1 MPTGPQV
8 EPPAAPEPQS
18 DDVAQTGRT
27 ETEQPEQSEALS
39 LQTLRKRGRLKVF
52 LGYAPGV
59 GKTYTMLSEAHRRA
73 ARGEDVVIGFVEPH
87 DRRETSELVVGLEQ
101 VPLKTIEYR
110 GKVFEE
116 LDTAAVIAR
125 KPLWALVDELAHT
138 NVPGTAHKK
147 RWQSVEAILAAGI
160 NVVTTVNIQHL
171 ESLNDSVFQITSVR
185 VKETVPDSVVD
196 RAEEIVLVDLTASA
210 LLNRLERGV
219 VYDLNKIPGALQN
232 FFTRGNLVAL
242 RELALRKTAEEVDD
256 SLEKYLIEHEP
267 EHPWA
272 TEDRIVVCV
281 RPGEQ
286 AKKLVRR
293 GYRLAKRF
301 QGQFWTL
308 HVKTPGQLVTG
319 GRRDIDALFELT
331 RSLGG
336 EVAEVGGDSVAD
348 AILHFAREK
357 RATFILMG
365 QSKRSRMDE
374 IVRGSLVAHIMRD
387 SDYVDLL
394 VVADPSKSSHKADEG

>member
-1 MPTGPQV
+1 MARDPQA
-8 EPPAAPEPQS
+8 EPPAASDSADVLPV
-18 DDVAQTGRT
+18 DDV
-27 ETEQPEQSEALS
+27 PEVVS

-87 DRRETSELVVGLEQ
+87 DRKETNDLVVGIEQ
-101 VPLKTIEYR
+101 VPLKVIEYR
-110 GKVFEE
+110 GRVFEE
-116 LDTAAVIAR
+116 LDTAAVVAR
-125 KPLWALVDELAHT
+125 RPALVLVDELAHT
-138 NVPGTAHKK
+138 NVPGTTHKK
-147 RWQSVEAILAAGI
+147 RWQSVEEILAAGI
-160 NVVTTVNIQHL
+160 DVLTTVNVQHL
-171 ESLNDSVFQITSVR
+171 ESLNDSVFQITGVR
-185 VKETVPDSVVD
+185 VNETVPDSVVD
-196 RAEEIVLVDLTASA
+196 RAEEVVLVDLTTSA
-210 LLNRLERGV
+210 LLNRLRRGV
-219 VYDLNKIPGALQN
+219 VYDLDKIPGALQN
-232 FFTRGNLVAL
+232 FFTRGNLLAL
-242 RELALRKTAEEVDD
+242 RELALRKTSEEVDD
-256 SLEKYLIEHEP
+256 FLEKYLVEEHKT

-286 AKKLVRR
+286 AKKLIRR

-308 HVKTPGQLVTG
+308 HVKTPGQLVSG
-319 GRRDIDALFELT
+319 GRRELTTLFELT

-336 EVAEVGGDSVAD
+336 EVVEVDGDSVAEE
-348 AILHFAREK
+348 ILRFARDK
-357 RATFILMG
+357 RATFIVMG
-365 QSKRSRMDE
+365 QSKRSRLDE

-394 VVADPSKSSHKADEG
+394 VVADPSKVSHKGDQS

>member
-1 MPTGPQV
+1 MPAGPKGD
-8 EPPAAPEPQS
+8 EPPALGGRADDQRTS
-18 DDVAQTGRT
+18 DG
-27 ETEQPEQSEALS
+27 PFEAFS

-73 ARGEDVVIGFVEPH
+73 ARSEDVVVGFVEPH
-87 DRRETSELVVGLEQ
+87 DRKETSDLVVGLEQ
-101 VPLKTIEYR
+101 VPLKVIEYR

-125 KPLWALVDELAHT
+125 MPTLVLVDELAHT
-138 NVPGTAHKK
+138 NVPGTAHEK
-147 RWQSVEAILAAGI
+147 RWQSVEELLAAGI
-160 NVVTTVNIQHL
+160 DVLTTVNVQHL
-171 ESLNDSVFQITSVR
+171 ESLNDAVFQITGVR
-185 VKETVPDSVVD
+185 VLETVPDSVVD
-196 RAEEIVLVDLTASA
+196 RAEEVVLVDLTTPA
-210 LLNRLERGV
+210 LLNRLRRGV
-219 VYDLNKIPGALQN
+219 IYDLDKIPGALQN
-232 FFTRGNLVAL
+232 FFTRGNLLAL
-242 RELALRKTAEEVDD
+242 RELALRKTSEEVDD
-256 SLEKYLIEHEP
+256 FLEKYLDEQHRI

-272 TEDRIVVCV
+272 TEDRIVVCI

-301 QGQFWTL
+301 QGHFWTL
-308 HVKTPGQLVTG
+308 HVKTPGQVISG
-319 GRRDIDALFELT
+319 GRREIEAIFELT

-336 EVAEVGGDSVAD
+336 EVVEVDGDSIAEE
-348 AILHFAREK
+348 ILRFAREK
-357 RATFILMG
+357 RATFIVMG

-374 IVRGSLVAHIMRD
+374 IVRGSLVARIMRE

-394 VVADPSKSSHKADEG
+394 VVADPSKASRQMDEE

>member
-1 MPTGPQV
+1 MADRPQADG
-8 EPPAAPEPQS
+8 PAAADQGADGELAR
-18 DDVAQTGRT
+18 D
-27 ETEQPEQSEALS
+27 EQSEAFS
-39 LQTLRKRGRLKVF
+39 LRTLRKRGRLKVF

-87 DRRETSELVVGLEQ
+87 DRKETSDLIVGLEQ
-101 VPLKTIEYR
+101 VPLKTITYR

-116 LDTAAVIAR
+116 LDTAAVISRNPA
-125 KPLWALVDELAHT
+125 LVLVDELAHT
-138 NVPGTAHKK
+138 NVPGTAHEK
-147 RWQSVEAILAAGI
+147 RWQSVEEILAAGI
-160 NVVTTVNIQHL
+160 DVLTTVNVQHL

-185 VKETVPDSVVD
+185 VTETVPDSVVD
-196 RAEEIVLVDLTASA
+196 RAEEVVLVDLTTAA
-210 LLNRLERGV
+210 LLNRLQRGV
-219 VYDLNKIPGALQN
+219 IYGLDKIPGALQN
-232 FFTRGNLVAL
+232 FFTRGNLLAL
-242 RELALRKTAEEVDD
+242 RELALRKTSEEVDGF
-256 SLEKYLIEHEP
+256 LEQYLVEQRKM

-272 TEDRIVVCV
+272 TEDRIVVCI

-301 QGQFWTL
+301 QGHFWTL
-308 HVKTPGQLVTG
+308 HVKTPGQVISG
-319 GRRDIDALFELT
+319 GRREIEALFELT

-336 EVAEVGGDSVAD
+336 EVVEVDGDSIAEE
-348 AILHFAREK
+348 ILHFARDK
-357 RATFILMG
+357 RATFIVMG

-374 IVRGSLVAHIMRD
+374 IVRGSLVTRIMRE

-394 VVADPSKSSHKADEG
+394 VVADPSKASNKVDRE